1 MSPSPSS
8 SWKNN
13 SGLILATLLHG
24 TQAVGIS
31 QTLQYGIFMQQ
42 GGHPIRQWAIEL
54 SSYVLI
60 FLLPK

>member
-1 MSPSPSS
+1 
-8 SWKNN
+8 
-13 SGLILATLLHG
+13 LATLLHG